1 MTAYLLRHVLVSN
14 ALVSEFCGALLKRPV
29 NALTNRLHCW
39 KRRATESRWSY
50 FPVDTLVNPES
61 LQTPLLTVPKHLK
74 ARTKSIK
81 VTMWRQVCVCPVVEP
96 VASQLSC
103 CAAEASALVDPLSES
118 TLLAVGATRLVA
130 CQSSHSFSGLLG
142 WQHHCHMPCNNSAL
156 LYCWLFHHL
165 NLR

>member
-103 CAAEASALVDPLSES
+103 CAAEASALVD
-118 TLLAVGATRLVA
+118 R
-130 CQSSHSFSGLLG
+130 SSVWEHT
-142 WQHHCHMPCNNSAL
+142 PCRRGHAAGCLPKQPQLQWLIRMTASLPHAL
-156 LYCWLFHHL
+156 
-165 NLR
+165 